1 MVACDYPQ
9 CKREWVGTFL
19 VMQTLAILTTLP
31 FIVSPRLRRFDGAT
45 TISDVVL
52 PGLRATGAEGRILG
66 LKKEGAIRM
75 RERFI
80 FRMVIYALT
89 T

>member
-19 VMQTLAILTTLP
+19 VTQTLAILTTS
-31 FIVSPRLRRFDGAT
+31 FFTVSPRLRRFDGAAA
-45 TISDVVL
+45 ISDVVL
-52 PGLRATGAEGRILG
+52 PGLRATSAEGRVLG
-66 LKKEGAIRM
+66 LKKERAIRM